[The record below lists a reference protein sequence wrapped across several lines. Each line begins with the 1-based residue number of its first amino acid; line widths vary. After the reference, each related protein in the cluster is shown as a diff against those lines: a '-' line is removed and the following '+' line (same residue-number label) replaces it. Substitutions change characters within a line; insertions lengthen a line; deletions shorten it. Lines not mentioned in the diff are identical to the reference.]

1 MAQCTIEALLTAT
14 SQIRIGNA
22 GMHTTLVL
30 ERSVRGT
37 VVRRD
42 RLAYDTRFAAT
53 VAGKAEPVGH
63 VFLVV
68 AGLSTPTVGEAIQCP
83 FGVVLADDEIE
94 RLGAT
99 SRTFRT
105 DGDQVHV
112 IHLRYHREDIA
123 APIGMAAGPLR
134 LPAGFWDSAHRVME
148 QPTAIGDLF
157 DALASAGVT
166 RPAVR
171 IHEEPERYRR
181 LWDAL
186 RPLYETYG
194 GTVSLKQLAGSLEMS
209 MRQVGRDAK
218 DLANTFGVGNGF
230 RDALLVLRL
239 RVAVLLLS
247 GPEATVGE
255 VATLVGYGSAIAMA
269 RAFRDAKLPPPS
281 AVQAAV
287 RSE

>member
-1 MAQCTIEALLTAT
+1 MLTAT
-14 SQIRIGNA
+14 SEIRIGNA

-63 VFLVV
+63 VFLIV
-68 AGLSTPTVGEAIQCP
+68 AGRYAPAVGEAIEGP
-83 FGVVLADDEIE
+83 VGLILADDEIE
-94 RLGAT
+94 RLGPN

-105 DGDQVHV
+105 DGERVHI
-112 IHLRYHREDIA
+112 IHLRYSREDIA
-123 APIGMAAGPLR
+123 APVGMAAGRLA
-134 LPAGFWDSAHRVME
+134 LPARLWDIALRVMD
-148 QPTAIGDLF
+148 QPTAIGEVF
-157 DALASAGVT
+157 DALASVGVT

-181 LWDAL
+181 LWAAL

-218 DLANTFGVGNGF
+218 DLANTFGMGNGF
-230 RDALLVLRL
+230 RDALQALRL

-247 GPEATVGE
+247 GPESSVGE
-255 VATLVGYGSAIAMA
+255 VATLVGYGSPIAMA
-269 RAFRDAKLPPPS
+269 RAFRDAKLPAPS
-281 AVQAAV
+281 AVQAAL